1 MSEEAQ
7 VAEQAT
13 PAEAPVASTES
24 VSQEQVSESSWRD
37 NLPEDIRDHKSISHF
52 TDVGALAKSYM
63 NAQTMI
69 GKDKII
75 VPGQSATEDEWRET
89 YTKLG
94 LPSTSGE
101 YQFDSNAG
109 LGENMEADEN
119 LIGWFKDVA
128 HKVGLNNSQAQS
140 LIEQWNAN
148 NSEMASMNEETA
160 RQSQENSAKQLRQEW
175 GQTYDNKLAISQ
187 NVIDKFFTGD
197 KEALFETSLADGTRL
212 GDNAEFIKMMAGVG
226 DFINSRIGEDSI
238 DGLQGTTAF
247 NPTQLED
254 ELNKLQDLSGPYG
267 DKKHP
272 EHDSY
277 VRKVSELYEQLYPES
292 Q

>member
-7 VAEQAT
+7 VTEQAT
-13 PAEAPVASTES
+13 PVEAPVESTES

-37 NLPEDIRDHKSISHF
+37 SLPEDIRDHKSISHF

-63 NAQTMI
+63 NAQSMI
-69 GKDKII
+69 GKDKIVI
-75 VPGQSATEDEWRET
+75 PGQSATEEEWRET

-94 LPSTSGE
+94 LPATSSE

-109 LGENMEADEN
+109 LGENMEVDEN
-119 LIGWFKDVA
+119 LIGWFKEVA

-148 NSEMASMNEETA
+148 NSELASMNEETA
-160 RQSQENSAKQLRQEW
+160 RQSQEASAKQLRQEW
-175 GQTYDNKLAISQ
+175 GQAYDNNLAMSQ

-212 GDNAEFIKMMAGVG
+212 GDNAEFIKMMASVG
-226 DFINSRIGEDSI
+226 EFINSRIGEDSI
-238 DGLQGTTAF
+238 DGLQGTTAY

-254 ELNKLQDLSGPYG
+254 ELKKLQDLNGPYG

-277 VRKVSELYEQLYPES
+277 VRKVSELYEQLYPET